1 MPAAPPGRRTPPVV
15 FPVHVTTADRAVDV
29 HQQPTCFACGA
40 DNPSGLHGRFVSRGE
55 EVLGTLVVTDAMVGA
70 PGRLHGGVMM
80 AFIDE
85 ALGLVC
91 MNLGVETM
99 TASLTVDL
107 RAPAYVGAT
116 LTQRGWVE
124 RREGRKWFMR
134 SEVHEGDR
142 LLAEARGLWIQPRA
156 G

>member
-1 MPAAPPGRRTPPVV
+1 MSATPP
-15 FPVHVTTADRAVDV
+15 ADRTVDV
-29 HQQPTCFACGA
+29 HQQPACFACGA
-40 DNPSGLHGRFVSRGE
+40 DNPCGLHARFVSRGE

-107 RAPAYVGAT
+107 RAPGYVGDT

-142 LLAEARGLWIQPRA
+142 LLAEAHGLWIQLRS

>member
-1 MPAAPPGRRTPPVV
+1 
-15 FPVHVTTADRAVDV
+15 
-29 HQQPTCFACGA
+29 
-40 DNPSGLHGRFVSRGE
+40 
-55 EVLGTLVVTDAMVGA
+55 MVGA

-91 MNLGVETM
+91 LNLGAETM

-107 RAPAYVGAT
+107 RAPVFVGAV

-124 RREGRKWFMR
+124 RRDGRKWFTR
-134 SEVHEGDR
+134 SEVHEGQR
-142 LLAEARGLWIQPRA
+142 LVAEANGLWIEPRPA
-156 G
+156 